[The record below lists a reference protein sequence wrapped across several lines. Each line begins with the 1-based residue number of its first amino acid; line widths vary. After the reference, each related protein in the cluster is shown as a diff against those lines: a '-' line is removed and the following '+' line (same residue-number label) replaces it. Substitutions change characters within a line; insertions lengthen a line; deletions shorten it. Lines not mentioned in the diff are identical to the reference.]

1 MGCEAPLVMRVFLT
15 GASGFIGANLVP
27 ILIENNCEILAL
39 APLDDPLDRL
49 KDVETQIR
57 IVRGNLADTK
67 IIAGAIDEF
76 KPETCIHLA
85 WYAEPGEY
93 LHSLRNIEFLFQS
106 IELLK
111 VLHSSGCSNVLMSGT
126 CAEYDTSI
134 RVLTEDSP
142 ARPET
147 LYATAK
153 LSLNL
158 LGQHFASNHN
168 MNFAWARIFYL
179 FGPHED
185 ERRMVPALIKS
196 LLTETPYPA
205 TKGEQVRDYLY
216 VGDVAAALWLIASSK
231 LVGIYNVCSNTS
243 TTIHHLMTTAGKI
256 LGKDEL
262 IQFGSIPYR
271 DWEPMSILG
280 DNRKLKRAG
289 WRQQFSLDQGLE
301 RTVDWWRCRQEQ

>member
-1 MGCEAPLVMRVFLT
+1 MRVFLT

-27 ILIENNCEILAL
+27 ILLENSCEILAL

-49 KDVETQIR
+49 KDVETQIG
-57 IVRGNLADTK
+57 IVRGDLTDTETIAD
-67 IIAGAIDEF
+67 AIDEF

-85 WYAEPGEY
+85 WYAEPSEY

-111 VLHSSGCSNVLMSGT
+111 VLHSSGCNNVLMAGT

-134 RVLTEDSP
+134 QVLTEDSP

-147 LYATAK
+147 LYASAK

-158 LGQHFASNHN
+158 LGQQFASIHN

-185 ERRMVPALIKS
+185 DRRMVPALIKS
-196 LLTETPYPA
+196 LLNGNYYPA

-216 VGDVAAALWLIASSK
+216 VGDVAEALWLIASSK
-231 LVGIYNVCSNTS
+231 LNGVYNVCSNAP
-243 TTIHHLMTTAGKI
+243 TTIHHLMKSVEKI
-256 LGKDEL
+256 LGKEDL

-271 DWEPMSILG
+271 DWEPMSIVG
-280 DNRKLKRAG
+280 DNRKLKQAG